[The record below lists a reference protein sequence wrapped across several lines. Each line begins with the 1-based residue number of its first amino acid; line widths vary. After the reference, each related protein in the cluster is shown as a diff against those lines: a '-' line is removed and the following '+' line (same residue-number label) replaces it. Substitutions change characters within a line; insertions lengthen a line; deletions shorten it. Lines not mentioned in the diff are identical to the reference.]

1 MIDPAFI
8 VNSIVDDRGRV
19 EQAFAGD
26 WRAAH
31 GRACEV
37 YTSSH
42 ARRILEKRELIIV
55 SCGGSPYDINM
66 IQAHK
71 ALDMAAHACADGGLI
86 VLLAECGDGLGRHWT
101 QPRLSAG
108 IRKPQVGHSRMK
120 VPLHRYSRGRAS
132 WRNSG
137 NWIEPPNLDSVKRG
151 RT

>member
-19 EQAFAGD
+19 EQVFAGD

-37 YTSSH
+37 FTSSH
-42 ARRILEKRELIIV
+42 AQRIPEKRELVIV

-71 ALDMAAHACADGGLI
+71 ALDMAAHACVDGGSI
-86 VLLAECGDGLGRHWT
+86 ILLAECGDGLGRPDFRIT
-101 QPRLSAG
+101 
-108 IRKPQVGHSRMK
+108 KPGD
-120 VPLHRYSRGRAS
+120 PGWPTAIECILPGLT
-132 WRNSG
+132 NS
-137 NWIEPPNLDSVKRG
+137 NKPS
-151 RT
+151 